1 MRVSYSGTSKLKITE
16 ILKICWPAS
25 EPCRE
30 ATVKYSDSIF
40 LVRVL
45 RIRTYSPRNWEG
57 IDMRSWATSVCQ
69 IWVKY
74 RWNLVIAGQN
84 VLFWRWSVKRL
95 YLHTTYRYRAENCRI
110 YFLRIGLPSCVDT
123 RSDLMRVSYSGRS
136 KLKIPEILKISWPA
150 SEPCREATSKYSD
163 PIFSVPVL
171 RTLTYTPCNWEG
183 INMHSVATLLGK
195 ILGKYRWN
203 LVIARQNVLFWRG
216 SIKRLDLH
224 TTYRYRAVIFS
235 IDSYRAG
242 LPCFVDPRSD
252 LMRVSY
258 SGTSKLKIPEILKIF
273 WPASEPCREA
283 TVKYSNSIFPVR
295 VLRIRTHSP
304 HNWEGIDM
312 RSWATA
318 VCRIWVKYRWNLV
331 IAGQNVLFWRG
342 SIKWLDLQTTYRY
355 RAETFGIYSYR
366 IGLPSCV
373 DTRPDLMR
381 VSYSG
386 RSKLK
391 IPEIL

>member
-1 MRVSYSGTSKLKITE
+1 MKSGNCGAKCP
-16 ILKICWPAS
+16 ILKGVPI
-25 EPCRE
+25 
-30 ATVKYSDSIF
+30 
-40 LVRVL
+40 
-45 RIRTYSPRNWEG
+45 
-57 IDMRSWATSVCQ
+57 
-69 IWVKY
+69 
-74 RWNLVIAGQN
+74 
-84 VLFWRWSVKRL
+84 KRL
-95 YLHTTYRYRAENCRI
+95 DLHTTYRYRAENCRI
-110 YFLRIGLPSCVDT
+110 YFLRIGLSSCVDT

-136 KLKIPEILKISWPA
+136 KLKIPEILKI
-150 SEPCREATSKYSD
+150 C
-163 PIFSVPVL
+163 
-171 RTLTYTPCNWEG
+171 
-183 INMHSVATLLGK
+183 
-195 ILGKYRWN
+195 
-203 LVIARQNVLFWRG
+203 
-216 SIKRLDLH
+216 
-224 TTYRYRAVIFS
+224 
-235 IDSYRAG
+235 
-242 LPCFVDPRSD
+242 
-252 LMRVSY
+252 
-258 SGTSKLKIPEILKIF
+258 

-295 VLRIRTHSP
+295 VLHIRTHSP

-318 VCRIWVKYRWNLV
+318 DCQIWVKCRWNLG